1 MKKAF
6 WTTDWFTGL
15 AISLVFFIAWL
26 AALPFLQGMERNAYD
41 LGVRLASRT
50 PDATQAEVAVIA
62 IDDQSIENIGRWPW
76 SREVHADM
84 VDRLTSAG
92 AKVIG
97 LNVFY
102 SEEQVDPGLTY
113 IRRIREQLDQGD
125 YSAVDLSAVNLTLE
139 EAEAN
144 LDTDAVLAASL
155 ENSTRVILPMQF
167 VPGEVLGNPDDELPD
182 YVTRFALPEDNVID
196 IEGLAGVTTFDAV
209 KASSPVARIGSAA
222 AGIGHLVNPIDLDG
236 GLRREILMVR
246 YFDRFFPSQA
256 LLIAAAALNTGVE
269 DITAVIG
276 ESVQLANLTIET
288 DVSMA
293 MLTSYYSDK
302 DDGRPAF
309 DVDSFYDVRY
319 ENIPIEKYKDKIV
332 LIGPTAFGLG
342 QSIITPVGD
351 LGGPVLAMAHA
362 ITSILSQQFF
372 IQPGWAGMV
381 EFLVML
387 LIAAYLIVLLP
398 RLKAAPA
405 FIISAALLVVLLGVE
420 LGLMASSAMW
430 LQLVTPCVLLAV
442 GHLLLTTKRFM
453 FTEAAKHRVDVE
465 SNVNNRQLAM
475 QYQQAGN
482 LDMAFDAFRRCEVD
496 EALLDN
502 LYSLASEF
510 ERKRQFNKAY
520 NVYSYIGSKDPNF
533 RDVQEKTKRAK
544 ALEETVLIGGASSG
558 GPGTSILADGS
569 IEKPTLG
576 KFEIEKELGKGAM
589 GIVYLGHD
597 PVIDRKVAIKTL
609 ALAQEFEA
617 DELDEV
623 KMRFFREAQT
633 AGRLE
638 HENIVKIYDVGEEHD
653 LAFIAMELLKGDD
666 LTPYVKPDNLLPLPT
681 VMGIIFRS
689 AMALDHAHKQ
699 NIVHR
704 DIKPANIMYD
714 PETKKVKLTD
724 FGIARITDSSKTK
737 TGMVLGTPSYM
748 SPEQLSGKKV
758 DGRSDLFSL
767 GVTFYQMLTGRLPF
781 KGDSMAT
788 LMYKIANEAHEGI
801 DVVRPDLVKQRPCV
815 SAIIDRALQKTVED
829 RYQSGADMARDLQ
842 QCAKEVA
849 VTGPTSSQP
858 PWPGT

>member
-6 WTTDWFTGL
+6 WTTDWFTG
-15 AISLVFFIAWL
+15 AVISLVFVIAWRVGVP
-26 AALPFLQGMERNAYD
+26 ALLNLEGVAYD
-41 LGVRLASRT
+41 WGVSLASRT
-50 PDATQAEVAVIA
+50 PDTSQAEVSVIA

-76 SREVHADM
+76 SREIHADM
-84 VDRLTSAG
+84 VNRLTDAG

-97 LNVFY
+97 LTVFY
-102 SEEQVDPGLTY
+102 TEEQVDPGLTY
-113 IRRIREQLDQGD
+113 IRRIREQLDQPDMAGID
-125 YSAVDLSAVNLTLE
+125 AGPIVQTLE
-139 EAEAN
+139 EAETK
-144 LDTDAVLAASL
+144 LDTDAQLTAAL
-155 ENSTRVILPMQF
+155 ENNGRVVLPMIF
-167 VPGEVLGNPDDELPD
+167 VTGEVLGNPDDELPD

-209 KASSPVARIGSAA
+209 KAVSPVTRIGTASI
-222 AGIGHLVNPIDLDG
+222 GIGHLLNPIDPDG
-236 GLRREILMVR
+236 RIRREPLLVR
-246 YFDRFFPSQA
+246 YFDRFFPSQS

-269 DITAVIG
+269 DITAVVG
-276 ESVQLANLTIET
+276 DSVQLANLTIET
-288 DVSMA
+288 DVSNA
-293 MLTSYYSDK
+293 MLTSYYSDRE
-302 DDGRPAF
+302 DGRPAF

-319 ENIPIEKYKDKIV
+319 DNIPIEKYKDKIV
-332 LIGPTAFGLG
+332 LIGPTAQGLG
-342 QSIITPVGD
+342 QAILITPVGD
-351 LGGPVLAMAHA
+351 LGGPVLAMAHS

-372 IQPGWAGMV
+372 TQPGWTGMV

-842 QCAKEVA
+842 QCAKEV
-849 VTGPTSSQP
+849 VKK
-858 PWPGT
+858 